1 MSGLSNDLVVSL
13 VLLDGWT
20 LNTVSHWDLD
30 YLLAWCLE
38 DQGRLETGMASYWYT
53 HFDWNIS

>member
-53 HFDWNIS
+53 HFD